1 MLNDSYKK
9 KIVTY
14 TYVLFE
20 SLLKNY
26 NGICEGNNV
35 IHNEDWQS
43 INFVCIYPI
52 SKLSL
57 NNNEK
62 LNLLSHKIR

>member
-35 IHNEDWQS
+35 IHNED
-43 INFVCIYPI
+43 
-52 SKLSL
+52 
-57 NNNEK
+57 
-62 LNLLSHKIR
+62 